1 MDRLYE
7 KIINVEIHYFKIF
20 CLFVC
25 LFEMKVHRVKNIL
38 SNKRKTISNTY

>member
-20 CLFVC
+20 C